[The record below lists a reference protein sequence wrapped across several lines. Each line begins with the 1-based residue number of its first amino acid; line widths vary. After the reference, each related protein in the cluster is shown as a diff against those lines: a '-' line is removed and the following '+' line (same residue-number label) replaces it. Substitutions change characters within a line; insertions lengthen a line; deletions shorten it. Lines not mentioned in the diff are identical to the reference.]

1 MSRMKSIVT
10 DVWQL
15 PAAELSKFDGGLRM
29 PLASTVVRL
38 PDRSLL
44 LYSPI
49 ALDDEAVQALAVEG
63 EVAHIVAPS
72 LIHHMHAKASAERF
86 PRATLHLTPGLA
98 TKVPAL
104 VGRELT
110 DTAFGDSIESV
121 LIGGA
126 PKLNETVL
134 FHRPSGTLMCA
145 DLLFN
150 ITSHAN
156 FMTTVILKMTGTGG
170 RDLAQSRM
178 WKMAVKDR
186 AAARASLDRVLA
198 LPLQALAP
206 SHGDPIAIDVATLA
220 PKLVRS
226 YGGTPTARAAGQ
238 AA

>member
-1 MSRMKSIVT
+1 MSRMKPVAT

-15 PAAELSKFDGGLRM
+15 PATELSKFDGGLRM

-38 PDRSLL
+38 PDKTLL

-49 ALDDEAVQALAVEG
+49 PLDDEAVAALAAEG

-72 LIHHMHAKASAERF
+72 LIHHMHAKAATERF
-86 PRATLHLTPGLA
+86 PRATLHVTPGLA
-98 TKVPAL
+98 AKVPAL
-104 VGRELT
+104 TGREL
-110 DTAFGDSIESV
+110 DGAGWGDSVESI
-121 LIGGA
+121 LIAGA

-156 FMTTVILKMTGTGG
+156 FMTTLILKMTGTGG
-170 RDLAQSRM
+170 KELAQSRV

-186 AAARASLDRVLA
+186 GAARASLDRVLA
-198 LPLQALAP
+198 LPLQLVLP
-206 SHGDPIAIDVATLA
+206 CHGESIAVDAATLA
-220 PKLVRS
+220 PKLARA
-226 YGGTPTARAAGQ
+226 YGGVPSVRGAGQ